1 MSCDCNNLL
10 LVGAVTPSDGQ
21 SGTTLTASVSAT
33 GKYTRTFH
41 WTMNKTVTPHL
52 INLFQG
58 DTGIAQYTIQ
68 TTKDSGTL
76 SSYITGEVCVNN
88 GGAVSTENLTIKVS
102 VTMPPSSTVI
112 ASTNVSVSSQPVIDP
127 GVTACYG
134 YTINIPNIV
143 PGATYKVTADVTI
156 TNHSGHLDTP
166 FGPSPSNT
174 TNFSGTPTLINDTLT
189 VNDTNGNSFL
199 FTTGGS
205 NSYTM
210 QYTCSDEGS
219 HTNTATATLQD
230 GTVLPPSSATVI
242 VKCFAL
248 GIAKTA
254 NTFFTRTYVWTISK
268 FADNPVPLVLAADQ
282 QFLVNYFI
290 NVNATFTDS
299 NFSVTGTI
307 TLTNTAPIPATINSI
322 TDLIPGGT
330 AVISDDVVYPFDLP
344 AYNGTITFNYS
355 VLNLTGVTPVT
366 MLTNTATATLQNYFY
381 NFDGTRIEKAGT
393 TDFIATAIADFNN
406 AKIAKVNESIIVM
419 DSIAGN
425 FGMVTYGI
433 DTLPKTFTY
442 QRIIGPFGTCGNY
455 TVNNEA
461 YFVIPPTTTPNPG
474 DISSWT
480 IDVSVPCNGCT
491 LTIGYWKTHAGFG
504 PQPDMVTPLLP
515 IWLGI
520 AGGQKSIQVTTASQ
534 AVTILNFQD
543 QASNGIAKLYAQL
556 LAAKLN
562 KANGADATAV
572 ASTISA
578 ADTFLATHGIADWN
592 SLNKVQ
598 KNQVLSWATTL
609 DNYNNG
615 LIGPGHCSF

>member
-10 LVGAVTPSDGQ
+10 LVQTAAPTQGQ
-21 SGTTLTASVSAT
+21 SGTTLTATVSAI
-33 GKYTRTFH
+33 GNFTRTFH
-41 WTMNKTVTPHL
+41 WTMNKTVTPQI
-52 INLFQG
+52 INLFEG
-58 DTGIAQYTIQ
+58 DTGTAQYTIQ

-76 SSYITGEVCVNN
+76 NAFISGEVCVTN
-88 GGAVSTENLTIKVS
+88 GGAVSTENLAITVS

-112 ASTNVSVSSQPVIDP
+112 ASANVNVSSQPIIDP

-134 YTINIPNIV
+134 YSVSIPSIV
-143 PGATYKVTADVTI
+143 PGATYKITADVTI
-156 TNHSGHLDTP
+156 TNHSGHLGTP
-166 FGPSPSNT
+166 FGPNPSAT
-174 TNFSGTPTLINDTLT
+174 TNLPATPTPVNDSLT
-189 VNDTNGNSFL
+189 VNDTNGKTFT

-205 NSYTM
+205 ESYII
-210 QYTCSDEGS
+210 QYTCADAGS

-230 GTVLPPSSATVI
+230 GTVLPPSSSTVM
-242 VKCFAL
+242 VNCFTL
-248 GIAKTA
+248 GISKTA
-254 NTFFTRTYVWTISK
+254 NTFFTRTYIWTIDKS
-268 FADNPVPLVLAADQ
+268 ADNPVPLVLAVDQ
-282 QFLVNYFI
+282 QYLVNYFV

-299 NFSVTGTI
+299 DFSVTGTI
-307 TLTNTAPIPATINSI
+307 TVTNTAPIPATINSI

-330 AVISDDVVYPFDLP
+330 VIVSDDVVFPFELP
-344 AYNGTITFNYS
+344 AYTGTQTFNYS
-355 VLNLTGVTPVT
+355 ALNLTGVTPVT
-366 MLTNTATATLQNYFY
+366 KITNTAIATLQNYFY
-381 NFDGTRIEKAGT
+381 NFDGTRIEKAAT
-393 TDFIATAIADFNN
+393 TNFIATAIADFNN
-406 AKIAKVNESIIVM
+406 AKIAKVNGSIIVI
-419 DSIAGN
+419 DSFAGN

-442 QRIIGPFGTCGNY
+442 SRTLGPSDTCGDY

-461 YFVIPPTTTPNPG
+461 YFIIPPATTPNPS

-480 IDVSVPCNGCT
+480 IDVHVPCNGCT

-515 IWLGI
+515 IWLGT

-562 KANGADATAV
+562 IANGADKSSV
-572 ASTISA
+572 VSTINA
-578 ADTFLATHGIADWN
+578 ADTFLATHSAADWN

-598 KNQVLSWATTL
+598 KNQVLNWATIL

-615 LIGPGHCSF
+615 LIGPGHCTL